1 MFRVALLCFDKEK
14 YNLSE
19 RYFNVLLSKSYAPDN
34 INFFLGQID
43 YNNQRYNEAL
53 LHYERIQQGTFVTTK
68 LHNVAKALSKQYDIE
83 RAIVYLNQ
91 EIKIKSKND
100 NLNLLSLKLSLY
112 QEPYNVD
119 KVIEV
124 SSEILKSFPN
134 NDRALYSRALAYEKK
149 GDIENMSSDF
159 EKMISS
165 NPYNSIA
172 LNAYGYS
179 LLLQNKKL
187 SYAEELI
194 RRAINIDPGNAA
206 ILDSLAWALYLDG
219 SYKDAYEYASLAYT
233 KDQDPEIVTHY
244 YKNFNEEWLQKES
257 EGHSR
262 RITDKQSK
270 KNTELLEL
278 MDDITDEA
286 AHL

>member
-1 MFRVALLCFDKEK
+1 MNCSDFILEKNNKQKFTSLIENLISIDPTDDDFMFRVALLCFDKEK

-124 SSEILKSFPN
+124 SSENPKILS
-134 NDRALYSRALAYEKK
+134 
-149 GDIENMSSDF
+149 
-159 EKMISS
+159 
-165 NPYNSIA
+165 
-172 LNAYGYS
+172 
-179 LLLQNKKL
+179 
-187 SYAEELI
+187 
-194 RRAINIDPGNAA
+194 
-206 ILDSLAWALYLDG
+206 
-219 SYKDAYEYASLAYT
+219 
-233 KDQDPEIVTHY
+233 
-244 YKNFNEEWLQKES
+244 
-257 EGHSR
+257 
-262 RITDKQSK
+262 
-270 KNTELLEL
+270 
-278 MDDITDEA
+278 
-286 AHL
+286 

>member
-1 MFRVALLCFDKEK
+1 M
-14 YNLSE
+14 
-19 RYFNVLLSKSYAPDN
+19 
-34 INFFLGQID
+34 GQID

-172 LNAYGYS
+172 LNAYGYAYFFKTK
-179 LLLQNKKL
+179 N
-187 SYAEELI
+187 
-194 RRAINIDPGNAA
+194 
-206 ILDSLAWALYLDG
+206 YLM
-219 SYKDAYEYASLAYT
+219 
-233 KDQDPEIVTHY
+233 Q
-244 YKNFNEEWLQKES
+244 KN
-257 EGHSR
+257 
-262 RITDKQSK
+262 
-270 KNTELLEL
+270 
-278 MDDITDEA
+278 
-286 AHL
+286 

>member
-1 MFRVALLCFDKEK
+1 MFRIALLCFDKQK
-14 YNLSE
+14 FNLSE
-19 RYFNVLLSKSYAPDN
+19 KYFNILLSKSYAPDN

-68 LHNVAKALSKQYDIE
+68 HLNVARALSKQYDIT
-83 RAIVYLNQ
+83 RAITYLNQ
-91 EIKIKSKND
+91 EIKVKTKND
-100 NLNLLSLKLSLY
+100 KLNLLSLKLSLY
-112 QEPYNVD
+112 QEPYNAD

-124 SSEILKSFPN
+124 SSEILESFPN

-149 GDIENMSSDF
+149 GELEKMSSDF

-187 SYAEELI
+187 SYAEGLI

-219 SYKDAYEYASLAYT
+219 SYKDAYKYASLAYV

-244 YKNFNEEWLQKES
+244 YKILLKNGFANKARDILEKSL
-257 EGHSR
+257 
-262 RITDKQSK
+262 INNP
-270 KNTELLEL
+270 KNTELLKL
-278 MDDITDEA
+278 MDDSTDEA
-286 AHL
+286 AQL

>member
-1 MFRVALLCFDKEK
+1 MMISCLGLHSYVSIKK
-14 YNLSE
+14 NTTYQK

-124 SSEILKSFPN
+124 STEI
-134 NDRALYSRALAYEKK
+134 
-149 GDIENMSSDF
+149 
-159 EKMISS
+159 
-165 NPYNSIA
+165 
-172 LNAYGYS
+172 
-179 LLLQNKKL
+179 
-187 SYAEELI
+187 
-194 RRAINIDPGNAA
+194 
-206 ILDSLAWALYLDG
+206 
-219 SYKDAYEYASLAYT
+219 
-233 KDQDPEIVTHY
+233 
-244 YKNFNEEWLQKES
+244 
-257 EGHSR
+257 
-262 RITDKQSK
+262 
-270 KNTELLEL
+270 
-278 MDDITDEA
+278 
-286 AHL
+286 